1 MVENPHKVTYE
12 LSRELTLFQLTMMG
26 VGMMIGA
33 GVFLG
38 IGKAMPFVGP
48 GGIVLTFAL
57 NTVLATGTAFS
68 YAELSSAIPRAGGA
82 YNFARIGF
90 GRGISFTAGWI
101 EWFAS
106 SVAGSIYAITF
117 SKYTL
122 EYLNDLGLLFWMP
135 TAFLPYFEKCVTI
148 VVALFFL
155 YINYR
160 GASETGIVG
169 AIMTL
174 GQTLFLLFIGCVGIY
189 VAFTNPVRLLN
200 FKPFMPKG
208 WLNLF
213 VSMGF
218 TYVAFEGFEVIAQ
231 AGDEAIA
238 PRKNLPKAMIFSVFI
253 VGITYV
259 LVSFA
264 SVIAVNAGA
273 PDINLP
279 PWEWIG
285 QFGEVGFKKAIE
297 RLFLF
302 GNFFL
307 TLAVIFAST
316 SALNATIFSAARA
329 SYALGRDRML
339 PAIFSKISKKRKTPS
354 VALIFSGIIILCNA
368 VFLPTKDVASSASIM
383 FLFLFF
389 LVNICVIRIR
399 LNMGDELTYG
409 FVMPFFPFF
418 PVMAITAQV
427 LLAVFLFQ
435 MSWIAWVIAPC
446 WIVVG
451 IIVYRLYSKS
461 RVIPSEEEIVVIEEE
476 EGEPEE
482 GDKYRVMV
490 PIANPNNALSIVG
503 TTLKICKNKD
513 ARIDLLHMVA
523 VPDQIALS
531 DAEKYILEGKE
542 GIVEAMLYLMPR
554 FPITTAIRHCRN
566 IARGIVSAVREKK
579 VNLLILGWHGRRAD
593 QSFIMGSTLD
603 KVISRSPC
611 NIVILKECGNKKF
624 YNVLVPVFGSQ
635 NDGYALEIAD
645 SLTEP
650 DGKIT
655 LLPLKGNNKDI
666 PSERYMKE
674 LVKRAWERPIEV
686 KITGVQ
692 DNSRAVLEEA
702 EWHDLLVLGI
712 ITRRHIYNVR
722 NLSFQEKIAHRFQ
735 KSLIIVHESKGI
747 SSITKRWF

>member
-1 MVENPHKVTYE
+1 MAENPHKVTYE

-26 VGMMIGA
+26 IGMMIGA

-38 IGKAMPFVGP
+38 IGKAIPFVGP

-57 NTVLATGTAFS
+57 NTILATGTAFS
-68 YAELSSAIPRAGGA
+68 YAELSSAVPRAGGA

-90 GRGISFTAGWI
+90 GRGISFSAGWI

-122 EYLNDLGLLFWMP
+122 EYLKDLGLLFW
-135 TAFLPYFEKCVTI
+135 LPLSLGPCLEKGVTI
-148 VVALFFL
+148 LIALFFI

-160 GASETGIVG
+160 GASETGFIG
-169 AIMTL
+169 AVMTL
-174 GQTLFLLFIGCVGIY
+174 GQTIFLLFIGGVGLYI
-189 VAFTNPVRLLN
+189 AATNPERLLN

-213 VSMGF
+213 IAMGF
-218 TYVAFEGFEVIAQ
+218 TYVAFEGFEVISQ

-238 PRKNLPKAMIFSVFI
+238 PRKNLPKAMIYSVFI
-253 VGITYV
+253 VGITYI

-264 SVIAVNAGA
+264 SVVAVNANH
-273 PDINLP
+273 PDITFP
-279 PWEWIG
+279 VWEWIG
-285 QFGEVGFKKAIE
+285 QFGEMGFKKAIE
-297 RLFLF
+297 RLFPF

-339 PAIFSKISKKRKTPS
+339 PAVFAKISKKRKTPS
-354 VALIFSGIIILCNA
+354 YALVFSGVIILCNA
-368 VFLPTKDVASSASIM
+368 VLLPTKDVASSASIM

-409 FVMPFFPFF
+409 FVMPFFPLF
-418 PVMAITAQV
+418 PLLAIGAQA
-427 LLAVFLFQ
+427 LLAVFLIH
-435 MSWIAWVIAPC
+435 MSWLAWIIAPC
-446 WIVVG
+446 WIAAG
-451 IIVYRLYSKS
+451 IVIYHFYSKS
-461 RVIPSEEEIVVIEEE
+461 RVVPSESEIVVIEEE
-476 EGEPEE
+476 IEEPA

-490 PIANPNNALSIVG
+490 PIANPNNALSLVG
-503 TTLKICKNKD
+503 TTIKLSRNRD

-531 DAEKYILEGKE
+531 DAEKYVLEGKE

-554 FPITTAIRHCRN
+554 FPVTTAVRHCRN
-566 IARGIVSAVREKK
+566 IARGIVSAVREKR
-579 VNLLILGWHGRRAD
+579 VDLLIMGWHGSRVDKR
-593 QSFIMGSTLD
+593 FVMGSTLD

-611 NIVILKECGNKKF
+611 DIVILKDCGNRKF
-624 YNVLVPVFGSQ
+624 YRVLVPIFGSS
-635 NDGYALEIAD
+635 NDGYALRIAD
-645 SLTEP
+645 SLTESE
-650 DGKIT
+650 GEIT
-655 LLPLKGNNKDI
+655 LLLLRGSNKDM
-666 PSERYMKE
+666 PSERYVKE
-674 LVKRAWERPIEV
+674 LIRKTERSGI
-686 KITGVQ
+686 KAKMTTIQ
-692 DNSRAVLEEA
+692 DNTKAVLEEA
-702 EWHDLLVLGI
+702 EGHDLLVLGI
-712 ITRRHIYNVR
+712 IARKHSYNVKK
-722 NLSFQEKIAHRFQ
+722 LSFQEKIAHRYNQ
-735 KSLIIVHESKGI
+735 SLVIVNEAKGI
-747 SSITKRWF
+747 ASITKRWF